1 VEEQPT
7 EVSKAAGR
15 SRVAQWSALMALGI
29 SALALAVGA
38 YQTRLMQT
46 QARASVWPYLVSGFN
61 YADFGERL
69 GFELHIQNNGVGPAI
84 VQSTVVKLDGKPV
97 KHWNDVIETLMKGH
111 AGETAHASFSGLH
124 GIVVPPSTN
133 RETDVPAIRTSDAAL
148 GKALYEATDRLGVD
162 ICYCSIYDD
171 CWQSHWL
178 QRKPEPVSSC
188 HETADEF
195 DY

>member
-1 VEEQPT
+1 VEENSADT
-7 EVSKAAGR
+7 LTAAGR
-15 SRVAQWSALMALGI
+15 SRRAQLSALIALGI

-61 YADFGERL
+61 YADFGERQ

-97 KHWNDVIETLMKGH
+97 KHWNDVIHTLMNGH
-111 AGETAHASFSGLH
+111 AGETMHASFAGLR

-133 RETDVPAIRTSDAAL
+133 RDTDVPAIRTNDTAL
-148 GKALYEATDRLGVD
+148 GKALYDASDRLGID

-171 CWQSHWL
+171 CWMSHWL
-178 QRKPEPVSSC
+178 QRKPEKVSSC

>member
-1 VEEQPT
+1 MEGNPT
-7 EVSKAAGR
+7 ENSIVAGR
-15 SRVAQWSALMALGI
+15 SRLAQWSALTALGI

-46 QARASVWPYLVSGFN
+46 QARASVWPYVVIGFN
-61 YADFGERL
+61 YASFGPRQ
-69 GFELHIQNNGVGPAI
+69 GFELHVQNNGVGPAI
-84 VQSTVVKLDGKPV
+84 VQSVLVKLDGKPF
-97 KHWNDVIETLMKGH
+97 KHWNDIIAELKKGH
-111 AGETAHASFSGLH
+111 EGETHAALSGLH
-124 GIVVPPSTN
+124 GIVIPPSTN
-133 RETDVPAIRTSDAAL
+133 RDTDVLAVQTTDEDL
-148 GKALYEATDRLGVD
+148 GKVLYEARERLGID

-178 QRKPEPVSSC
+178 QRKPEKVSSC